1 MNIEPLGCILEI
13 YNNKN
18 KVFQEYLDK
27 KTVKQLNNYIYF
39 DDKNEDLYLND
50 NVAFVKKNT
59 GKFYKKGK
67 IISISENIITIKV
80 STYNFNVNKNENY
93 IFIKE
98 KKHKNNNREFYKAL
112 LNQL

>member
-1 MNIEPLGCILEI
+1 MIEPLQNILNI
-13 YNNKN
+13 YKDKDN
-18 KVFQEYLDK
+18 VFQMYLEKDTLK
-27 KTVKQLNNYIYF
+27 KLKNYIYF
-39 DDKNEDLYLND
+39 NEDEKDLYLDD
-50 NVAFVKKNT
+50 NISFVKKNT

-67 IISISENIITIKV
+67 IISISEDIITIKV

>member
-1 MNIEPLGCILEI
+1 MDIEPLQCILEI

-27 KTVKQLNNYIYF
+27 KTSKQLNNYTYL
-39 DDKNEDLYLND
+39 DENEQDLYLND

-59 GKFYKKGK
+59 GQFYKKGK
-67 IISISENIITIKV
+67 IISINEDIITIKI
-80 STYNFNVNKNENY
+80 STYNFNVNKNEYY

-98 KKHKNNNREFYKAL
+98 KKNKKNNREFYKAL